1 MTIYWPTILIC
12 LTPLFACY
20 ATIPW
25 FRAAVDRRLMF
36 KPFDYDALTDIYA
49 NGMPER
55 MRIEC
60 LQAKYTAFQANHSHV
75 DIFPHKENVAAL
87 RFRVDEEF
95 PIARIFHG
103 VLVGNYNAL
112 GLKTKKAPT
121 ISINQSVYRVLDF
134 EYDDQYLFIYVK
146 HH

>member
-12 LTPLFACY
+12 LTPLLACY

-60 LQAKYTAFQANHSHV
+60 LHAKYTAFQENHSHV
-75 DIFPHKENVAAL
+75 DIFPPQRK
-87 RFRVDEEF
+87 RS
-95 PIARIFHG
+95 
-103 VLVGNYNAL
+103 NASL
-112 GLKTKKAPT
+112 
-121 ISINQSVYRVLDF
+121 SCR
-134 EYDDQYLFIYVK
+134 
-146 HH
+146 